1 MTIKIQNEKGFTLI
15 ELLVVAAIIIIV
27 SALAFVGPAFLS
39 SDKITG
45 YTRELLGDL
54 QRAREDAMI
63 RSVAANSRGFGVRFL
78 INPDPPNNPQYVIF
92 EFDDCNGD
100 YTYDSDGCGGGREE
114 ANTTTRDLSTNY
126 ELLLTSDAA
135 FAVPNND
142 VIIYDY
148 LGIPRAADWGMW
160 IDGFDGFRIRQDPT
174 KYDAGDIV
182 TEKCIS
188 ISLNRIREGVWE
200 NNDCQE
206 R

>member
-1 MTIKIQNEKGFTLI
+1 MTIKIQNEKGVTLI

-78 INPDPPNNPQYVIF
+78 INPAPPSNPQYVIF

-100 YTYDSDGCGGGREE
+100 YNYDSDGCAGDREE

-126 ELLLTSDAA
+126 ELLVDG
-135 FAVPNND
+135 AVPNND

-148 LGIPRAADWGMW
+148 LGIPRAADWGMG
-160 IDGFDGFRIRQDPT
+160 IVGFRIRQDPS

-188 ISLNRIREGVWE
+188 VSLNRIREGVWDAGDGE
-200 NNDCQE
+200 CDEQ
-206 R
+206 